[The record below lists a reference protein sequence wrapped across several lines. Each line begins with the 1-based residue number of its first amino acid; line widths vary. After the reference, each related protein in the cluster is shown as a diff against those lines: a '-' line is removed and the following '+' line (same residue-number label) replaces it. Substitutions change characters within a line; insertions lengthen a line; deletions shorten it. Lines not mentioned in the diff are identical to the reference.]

1 MQRSINRLSSLTLE
15 RLAHWGRAS
24 CCLSGLM
31 KKRIILGVS
40 NDSRAIKKGEVF
52 VALTSEKDD
61 GHRYVSAALK
71 LGAIAAIVAKKNLS
85 QFPESQRSKLIAVGD
100 PLLALQ
106 RIAAEYRKTFTIP
119 FIGITGSSGKTT
131 ARTFV
136 SEVLRRKMKVGETAG
151 NLNNH
156 IGVPLSLLRFI
167 GNEDVGVLE
176 MGANHTREI
185 HLLST
190 IVRPSIAI
198 ITSIGYAHI
207 GYFGSL
213 ANILRAKLEII
224 DGMDAP
230 SGFLML
236 NGDDRLLV
244 GAAKKIKKNVVLFG
258 FSSGC
263 AVRAQNFRVLS
274 GLATSFEVGKT
285 HYHLSTAG
293 KHFVY
298 SALMAIYL
306 GKYFGIG
313 DQLIAEALR
322 TIKPAD
328 MRGTIKKISGATFII
343 DCYNANPSSMKSGIE
358 LMDEVSAGRPKVA
371 IVGDMLELGSYSRRL
386 HGQLGKSIAR
396 SGVRSIIAVGN
407 FASNIADGALR
418 AGMRKK
424 DIHIAPD
431 SARALPM
438 VKEIVR
444 PGDVALLKGSRGV
457 RLETIYEG
465 LTQKRKSGHA
475 FTH

>member
-1 MQRSINRLSSLTLE
+1 MQRSANLLTLE
-15 RLAHWGRAS
+15 RLADWGQAS
-24 CCLSGLM
+24 CNLPGPM
-31 KKRIILGVS
+31 RKRIVLGVS
-40 NDSRAIKKGEVF
+40 NDSRALKKGEVF
-52 VALTSEKDD
+52 VALTTEKDD

-71 LGAIAAIVAKKNLS
+71 QGAIAAIVAKKNLS
-85 QFPESQRSKLIAVGD
+85 QFPESQRSKLVAVRD
-100 PLLALQ
+100 PLRALQ
-106 RIAAEYRKTFTIP
+106 RIAAQYRKTFAIP

-131 ARTFV
+131 ARTFIA
-136 SEVLRRKMKVGETAG
+136 EVLRSTMKVGETAG

-156 IGVPLSLLRFI
+156 LGVPLSLLRFT

-213 ANILRAKLEII
+213 ANILKAKLEIV
-224 DGMDAP
+224 DGMDDD

-244 GAAKKIKKNVVLFG
+244 AAAKKSKKNVVLFG
-258 FSSGC
+258 FSEKC
-263 AVRAQNFRVLS
+263 EVRAQNFRVLS
-274 GLATSFEVGKT
+274 GLATSFEVGKSR
-285 HYHLSTAG
+285 YRLSTAG

-306 GKYFGIG
+306 GNYFGIG
-313 DQLIAEALR
+313 EQQISEALR
-322 TIKPAD
+322 TISPAD
-328 MRGTIKKISGATFII
+328 MRGTTKKISGATFII

-358 LMDEVSAGRPKVA
+358 LMDEVAGDRPKVA
-371 IVGDMLELGSYSRRL
+371 IVGDMLELGKYSRRL
-386 HGQLGKSIAR
+386 HGQLGTTIAR
-396 SGVRSIIAVGN
+396 SGVRSIIAIGN
-407 FASNIADGALR
+407 FASNIAAGALK

-431 SARALPM
+431 SVRALPM

-457 RLETIYEG
+457 HLETIYEG
-465 LTQKRKSGHA
+465 FMQKRKSGHA

>member
-1 MQRSINRLSSLTLE
+1 MQRCKTLTLE
-15 RLAHWGRAS
+15 MLADWGRAS
-24 CCLSGLM
+24 CCLSEAMLRLLVRGM
-31 KKRIILGVS
+31 S

-52 VALTSEKDD
+52 VALTTEKDD

-71 LGAIAAIVAKKNLS
+71 LGALAAIVAEKNLS
-85 QFPESQRSKLIAVGD
+85 QFSESEKSKLIVVD
-100 PLLALQ
+100 NPLLALQ
-106 RIAAEYRKTFTIP
+106 RIAAEYRKTFEIP

-136 SEVLRRKMKVGETAG
+136 AEVLRQGMKVGETAG

-156 IGVPLSLLRFI
+156 IGVPMSLLRFT
-167 GNEDVGVLE
+167 GKEDVGVLE

-190 IVRPSIAI
+190 IVRPTIAI

-213 ANILRAKLEII
+213 ANILKAKLEII
-224 DGMDAP
+224 DGMDDP
-230 SGFLML
+230 CGFLML

-244 GAAKKIKKNVVLFG
+244 KAAKKIKKNVVLFG
-258 FSSGC
+258 FSSTC
-263 AVRAQNFRVLS
+263 AVRALNVRVAS
-274 GLATSFEVGKT
+274 GLATSFEVGKAR
-285 HYHLSTAG
+285 YRLSAAG
-293 KHFVY
+293 RHFVY
-298 SALMAIYL
+298 SALLAIYL
-306 GKYFGIG
+306 GKYFGI
-313 DQLIAEALR
+313 DDRRIAEALR

-358 LMDEVSAGRPKVA
+358 LMNDVAGDCPKVA
-371 IVGDMLELGSYSRRL
+371 IVGDMLELGNYSRRL
-386 HGQLGKSIAR
+386 HGELGKSLAR
-396 SGVRSIIAVGN
+396 SGVRSIVAVGN
-407 FASNIADGALR
+407 FASNVADGALK

-424 DIHIAPD
+424 DIYTAPD
-431 SARALPM
+431 SVRALPV
-438 VKEIVR
+438 VKEIIR

-465 LTQKRKSGHA
+465 LMLKRKSGHA